1 MSSTQSATTCRLS
14 VFLRLDSLE
23 GQRFPQG
30 KCSKS
35 RIENVAQIPDEVRGG
50 QALLL
55 QLGSLGQ
62 REATLEVAEVLHRQQ
77 EPQAAVVQR
86 FWKDKK
92 LGDLLWTKS
101 HGSRSFRYQ
110 GFRTK
115 A

>member
-1 MSSTQSATTCRLS
+1 MSCTQSATISRLS

-35 RIENVAQIPDEVRGG
+35 RIENGAQIPDEVRGG

-62 REATLEVAEVLHRQQ
+62 REAPLEVAEVLHRQQ
-77 EPQAAVVQR
+77 EPEAAVVQR
-86 FWKDKK
+86 FWKDEK

-101 HGSRSFRYQ
+101 HGNRSSKYQ
-110 GFRTK
+110 NFKTN